1 MLRYKAAFDHA
12 ALICAYLLLGYSAKI
27 SNAIISVWDGK
38 KGMVLSMN
46 GFILKNREIPQNV
59 QPIVDRL
66 TGDGKKVLF
75 VIVGDLALNGKYAE
89 SALVFTEDSVCCY
102 DGVPGEDKCYFYRDM
117 SEVISKRMY
126 GNATLSAKMPD
137 GRRVIFFRYTYAV
150 AALCDAAALYIN
162 HINSGADKNEELA
175 IMAITFE
182 RALSVCPKCGRTL
195 LHPGA
200 ECIMCRSKLK
210 IVKQLS
216 KYIRPQMK
224 TIIICIILSLITT
237 AVSLIPPTITGFIV
251 DAIFP
256 KSGGAS
262 NISILQTI
270 ATSFGEGRTRML
282 FTMIGCLLFTYLFQ
296 YGVGIIRSYLMRTA
310 GDKAIAALRSDIY
323 LKSQY
328 LPMKFYDKT
337 STGSVINRISSDA
350 MALKNFMLRITQ
362 EAVVHAFQLVG
373 IVVIMLALNPQLT
386 LFSLIP
392 VIFIVIATRIFSKKI
407 QPYYRRL
414 WRRSTAV
421 FSTLSDTIPCIK
433 VVKSFT
439 GEKRQAEKFEEKN
452 ADWLEM
458 DLKIGKLATAFPQI
472 ISFLV
477 TIGSL
482 IIWGIGGTLVIDGSD
497 PRYTAGLIVS
507 FVSYASMFYNP
518 VTFFA
523 NLSDSFQGAL
533 ASTEKILDILEAEPE
548 HEAEAHT
555 VPGKLDGKIEFLHVG
570 FSFDRT
576 KKVLDDVTLT
586 INPGEIVGI
595 VGTTGSGKSTL
606 VNLLMRFYDGY
617 SGEILVDGHN
627 IKNFDLSAY
636 REQIGY
642 VQQEPMMFSDTIFN
656 NIAYSNPSASVEDVI
671 HAADIAN
678 AHGFIARQPDAYDTV
693 LGERGVGVSGGEKQ
707 RISIARAVL
716 KSPSILIFDEATAA
730 VDSETEHL
738 IQEAIDRL
746 IEGKTTLMIAH
757 RLSTLKRA
765 NRIIVVDNGRI
776 IENGSP
782 EELMAKKGK
791 YYKLVQIQSM
801 AQDAEKM
808 REEERL

>member
-1 MLRYKAAFDHA
+1 MRPVAFGFTLLRGGVMQNERY
-12 ALICAYLLLGYSAKI
+12 
-27 SNAIISVWDGK
+27 V
-38 KGMVLSMN
+38 
-46 GFILKNREIPQNV
+46 LKNRDLPKSIAPV
-59 QPIVDRL
+59 VDRVYED
-66 TGDGKKVLF
+66 GDSVLF
-75 VIVGDLALNGKYAE
+75 VIVGDLSKKGRYSTTALI
-89 SALVFTEDSVCCY
+89 FTDEYLLSC
-102 DGVPGEDKCYFYRDM
+102 DGDGGEDKLLYRDM
-117 SEVISKRMY
+117 KDVVAKRMY
-126 GNATLSAKMPD
+126 GNATLSAIMPS
-137 GRRVIFFRYTYAV
+137 GKREVFFRYTYSV
-150 AALCDAAALYIN
+150 AALCDAAALFIN
-162 HINSGADKNEELA
+162 HLNEGGNKNEELA
-175 IMAITFE
+175 VMSITFE

-200 ECIMCRSKLK
+200 ECIMCRSKFK

-216 KYIRPQMK
+216 KYILPEVK
-224 TIIICIILSLITT
+224 TLIVCIILSLITT
-237 AVSLIPPTITGFIV
+237 ALSLVPPTVTGYIV
-251 DAIFP
+251 DVVFP
-256 KSGGAS
+256 GGKGVSEVTLLNKIAS
-262 NISILQTI
+262 LV
-270 ATSFGEGRTRML
+270 GEGGVRLL
-282 FTMIGCLLFTYLFQ
+282 FTMIACLLFTYIFQ
-296 YGVGIIRSYLMRTA
+296 YGIGIVRAYLMRTV
-310 GDKAIAALRSDIY
+310 GDKAVAALRNDIY
-323 LKSQY
+323 LKAQY

-337 STGSVINRISSDA
+337 STGSVINRIAGDSA
-350 MALKNFMLRITQ
+350 TLQQFMLRITQ

-373 IVVIMLALNPQLT
+373 IVIIMLALNPTLT
-386 LFSLIP
+386 LYSLVP

-407 QPYYRRL
+407 RPYYRRI
-414 WRRSTAV
+414 WRRWASV

-439 GEKRQAEKFEEKN
+439 GEDRSADKFIKKN
-452 ADWLEM
+452 EDWLDM
-458 DLKIGKLATAFPQI
+458 DLKIGKLATSFPQI

-477 TIGSL
+477 TCGSL
-482 IIWGIGGTLVIDGSD
+482 IIWMVGGTKVIEGVGGYS
-497 PRYTAGLIVS
+497 AGLVVS
-507 FVSYASMFYNP
+507 FISYASMFYNP

-548 HEAEAHT
+548 TQAEMHT
-555 VPGKLDGKIEFLHVG
+555 VPNKLDGKIEFNHVT

-576 KKVLDDVTLT
+576 KKVLDDVSLT

-636 REQIGY
+636 RGQIGY

-656 NIAYSNPSASVEDVI
+656 NIAYSNPDATVEDVI
-671 HAADIAN
+671 NAADIAN
-678 AHGFIARQPDAYDTV
+678 AHGFIARQPDAYDTM

-765 NRIIVVDNGRI
+765 NRIIVVDDGRI

-782 EELMAKKGK
+782 EELMAMKGK

-801 AQDAEKM
+801 AQDAERM
-808 REEERL
+808 REEERF

>member
-1 MLRYKAAFDHA
+1 
-12 ALICAYLLLGYSAKI
+12 
-27 SNAIISVWDGK
+27 
-38 KGMVLSMN
+38 MN
-46 GFILKNREIPQNV
+46 DLILKNKAVPTATEKVI
-59 QPIVDRL
+59 DRMKN
-66 TGDGKKVLF
+66 DGEEVLF
-75 VIVGDLALNGKYAE
+75 VIVGDLDLKGKYAE
-89 SALVFTEDSVCCY
+89 SALIFTWDSVVRVCQ
-102 DGVPGEDKCYFYRDM
+102 DEQARFKFSDMRD
-117 SEVISKRMY
+117 VVAKRMY
-126 GNATLSAKMPD
+126 GNATLSALMPD
-137 GRRVIFFRYTYAV
+137 GRRVVFFRYTYAV
-150 AALCDAAALYIN
+150 AALCDAAALFIN
-162 HINSGADKNEELA
+162 HLNSGAERNEELA
-175 IMAITFE
+175 VMAVTFE

-216 KYIRPQMK
+216 KYIKPQIK
-224 TIIICIILSLITT
+224 TIIVCIILSLITT
-237 AVSLIPPTITGFIV
+237 AMALIPPTVTGFIV
-251 DAIFP
+251 DVVFSQNGG
-256 KSGGAS
+256 KS
-262 NISILQTI
+262 NVTLLNRI
-270 ATSFGEGRTRML
+270 AEAVGPDAGRLL
-282 FTMIGCLLFTYLFQ
+282 FTMIACLLFTYIFQ
-296 YGVGIIRSYLMRTA
+296 YGIGIIRAYLMRTV
-310 GDKAIAALRSDIY
+310 GDKAVAALRRDIY
-323 LKSQY
+323 LKAQY

-337 STGSVINRISSDA
+337 STGSVINRIAGDSST
-350 MALKNFMLRITQ
+350 LQQFMLRITQ

-373 IVVIMLALNPQLT
+373 IIVIMLSLNPTLT
-386 LFSLIP
+386 FYSLIP
-392 VIFIVIATRIFSKKI
+392 VLFIVIATRIFALKI
-407 QPYYRRL
+407 RPYYRRI
-414 WRRSTAV
+414 WRRWASV

-439 GEKRQAEKFEEKN
+439 GERRSADKFEKKN
-452 ADWLEM
+452 EEWLDM

-472 ISFLV
+472 IAFLV
-477 TIGSL
+477 TCGSL
-482 IIWGIGGTLVIDGSD
+482 IIWGVGGTKVIAGESGF
-497 PRYTAGLIVS
+497 TAGLVVS
-507 FVSYASMFYNP
+507 FISYAAMFYNP

-548 HEAEAHT
+548 TQAEAHT
-555 VPGKLDGKIEFLHVG
+555 VPDKLEGKIEFLHVG

-576 KKVLDDVTLT
+576 KKVLDDVSLT
-586 INPGEIVGI
+586 INPGEVVGI

-636 REQIGY
+636 RAQIGY

-656 NIAYSNPSASVEDVI
+656 NIAYSNPDASVEDVI

-693 LGERGVGVSGGEKQ
+693 LGERGIGVSGGEKQ

-746 IEGKTTLMIAH
+746 IAGKTTLMIAH
-757 RLSTLKRA
+757 RLSTLKKA
-765 NRIIVVDNGRI
+765 NRIIVVDGGKI
-776 IENGSP
+776 VENGSP

-801 AQDAEKM
+801 AQDAERM

>member
-1 MLRYKAAFDHA
+1 MDKE
-12 ALICAYLLLGYSAKI
+12 LILTNKPLPAQAQQL
-27 SNAIISVWDGK
+27 
-38 KGMVLSMN
+38 
-46 GFILKNREIPQNV
+46 
-59 QPIVDRL
+59 VDRL
-66 TGDGKKVLF
+66 VEQEEQILF
-75 VIVGDLALNGKYAE
+75 VIVGDLALNGHYADT
-89 SALVFTEDSVCCY
+89 ALIVTDRAAICY
-102 DGVPGEDKCYFYRDM
+102 DGDPDKVLTFSFSSMRKV
-117 SEVISKRMY
+117 ESKRMY
-126 GNATLSAKMPD
+126 GNATLSALMPD
-137 GRRVIFFRYTYAV
+137 GKRVVFFRYTYSV
-150 AALCDAAALYIN
+150 ASLCDAAALFIN
-162 HINSGADKNEELA
+162 HMNDGAELTEELSV
-175 IMAITFE
+175 MAVTFE

-200 ECIMCRSKLK
+200 ECIHCRSKMK
-210 IVKQLS
+210 IFHQLS

-224 TIIICIILSLITT
+224 LIVVSIVLSLVTT
-237 AVSLIPPTITGFIV
+237 VMALVPPTITGFIV
-251 DAIFP
+251 DTVF
-256 KSGGAS
+256 SEEGGAAS
-262 NISILQTI
+262 GIPILDTVAQAIGPHT
-270 ATSFGEGRTRML
+270 GRLLM
-282 FTMIGCLLFTYLFQ
+282 TMIACLLFAHIIQ
-296 YGVGIIRSYLMRTA
+296 YGVGIVRAYLMRVV
-310 GDKAIAALRSDIY
+310 GDRAVYALRNDIY
-323 LKSQY
+323 AKAQY
-328 LPMKFYDKT
+328 LPMQFYDKT
-337 STGSVINRISSDA
+337 STGSVINRIAGDSST
-350 MALKNFMLRITQ
+350 LQQFMLRITQ

-373 IVVIMLALNPQLT
+373 IVVIMFALNPLLT
-386 LFSLIP
+386 LYSLIP
-392 VIFIVIATRIFSKKI
+392 VLFIVVATRIFSKKI
-407 QPYYRRL
+407 RPYYHRL
-414 WRRSTAV
+414 WRRWAAV

-439 GEKRQAEKFEEKN
+439 GEKRSADRFESRNSE
-452 ADWLEM
+452 WLKV
-458 DLKIGKLATAFPQI
+458 DLKIGKLATVFPQI
-472 ISFLV
+472 VSFLV
-477 TIGSL
+477 TCGSL
-482 IIWGIGGTLVIDGSD
+482 IIWAVGGQKVIAGEPGYS
-497 PRYTAGLIVS
+497 AGLIVA
-507 FVSYASMFYNP
+507 FISYASMFYAP

-548 HEAEAHT
+548 THAESYV
-555 VPGKLDGKIEFLHVG
+555 VPKDLKGKIEFLHVG

-576 KKVLDDVTLT
+576 KKVLDDVTFT
-586 INPGEIVGI
+586 INPGEVVGI

-606 VNLLMRFYDGY
+606 VNLLMRFYEGY

-636 REQIGY
+636 RGQIGY

-656 NIAYSNPSASVEDVI
+656 NIAYSNPEASVEEVI
-671 HAADIAN
+671 HAADVAN

-746 IEGKTTLMIAH
+746 IAGKTTLMIAH

-765 NRIIVVDNGRI
+765 NRIIVVDNGKI

-782 EELMAKKGK
+782 EELMALKGK

-801 AQDAEKM
+801 TADAERI

>member
-1 MLRYKAAFDHA
+1 M
-12 ALICAYLLLGYSAKI
+12 KI
-27 SNAIISVWDGK
+27 NE
-38 KGMVLSMN
+38 
-46 GFILKNREIPQNV
+46 FILKNKDIPKTV
-59 QPIVDRL
+59 QPIIDRMS
-66 TGDGKKVLF
+66 DENEKVLF
-75 VIVGDLALNGKYAE
+75 VIVGDLSLSGKYSE
-89 SALVFTEDSVCCY
+89 SALIFAEDSVISY
-102 DGVPGEDKCYFYRDM
+102 DGILCEEKRYFYRDM
-117 SEVISKRMY
+117 KEVVSKRMY
-126 GNATLSAKMPD
+126 GNATLSAIMPS
-137 GRRVIFFRYTYAV
+137 GKRVVFFRYTYAI

-162 HINSGADKNEELA
+162 HINEENANKQEELA

-200 ECIMCRSKLK
+200 ECIMCRSKFK

-216 KYIRPQMK
+216 KYIIPELK
-224 TIIICIILSLITT
+224 TIIVCIFLSLITT
-237 AVSLIPPTITGFIV
+237 AMSLIPPTITGYIV
-251 DAIFP
+251 DVVFP
-256 KSGGAS
+256 GGTGVS
-262 NISILQTI
+262 NIPILNSISNAIGANSARL
-270 ATSFGEGRTRML
+270 L
-282 FTMIGCLLFTYLFQ
+282 YTMIACLLFTYIFQ
-296 YGVGIIRSYLMRTA
+296 YGIGIVRAYLMRSV
-310 GDKAIAALRSDIY
+310 GDRAVAALRNDVY
-323 LKSQY
+323 EKAQY
-328 LPMKFYDKT
+328 LPMRFYDRT
-337 STGSVINRISSDA
+337 STGSVVNRIQGDC
-350 MALKNFMLRITQ
+350 LVIQQFMLRITQ

-373 IVVIMLALNPQLT
+373 IIVIMLALNPQLT
-386 LFSLIP
+386 LYSLIP

-407 QPYYRRL
+407 RPYYVRI
-414 WRRSTAV
+414 WRRTTKL

-439 GEKRQAEKFEEKN
+439 GESRSADNFKEKN
-452 ADWLEM
+452 DDWLQM
-458 DLKIGKLATAFPQI
+458 DLKIGKLSTAFPQI
-472 ISFLV
+472 VSFLV
-477 TIGSL
+477 TCGSL
-482 IIWGIGGTLVIDGSD
+482 IIWAVGGSRVLNGESG
-497 PRYTAGLIVS
+497 YSAGLIVA
-507 FVSYASMFYNP
+507 FISYAAMFYNP

-523 NLSDSFQGAL
+523 NLSDTFQGAL
-533 ASTEKILDILEAEPE
+533 ASTEKVLDILEAESE
-548 HEAEAHT
+548 TQAESYT
-555 VPGKLDGKIEFLHVG
+555 VPDKLNGKIEFLHVG

-636 REQIGY
+636 RSQIGY

-656 NIAYSNPSASVEDVI
+656 NIAYSRPDATIEEVI
-671 HAADIAN
+671 GAADVAN
-678 AHGFIARQPDAYDTV
+678 AHGFIARQPDAYDTM
-693 LGERGVGVSGGEKQ
+693 LGERGVGVSGGERQ

-765 NRIIVVDNGRI
+765 NRIIVVDNGKI

-782 EELMAKKGK
+782 EELMELKGK

>member
-1 MLRYKAAFDHA
+1 MD
-12 ALICAYLLLGYSAKI
+12 
-27 SNAIISVWDGK
+27 
-38 KGMVLSMN
+38 KGMQTEDASMES
-46 GFILKNREIPQNV
+46 FDLILKNKPIPKGAE
-59 QPIVDRL
+59 PIIEQIKS
-66 TGDGKKVLF
+66 DGENVLF
-75 VIVGDLALNGKYAE
+75 VIVGDLSLRGKYTDTALIFTDKEVVSWDGDAE
-89 SALVFTEDSVCCY
+89 NTKHYLFS
-102 DGVPGEDKCYFYRDM
+102 DM
-117 SEVISKRMY
+117 CEVVAKRMY
-126 GNATLSAKMPD
+126 GNATLSAKMPN
-137 GRRVIFFRYTYAV
+137 GKRVVFFRYTYSV
-150 AALCDAAALYIN
+150 AALCDAAALFIN
-162 HINSGADKNEELA
+162 HVNSGAPLNEELA
-175 IMAITFE
+175 VMAVTFE

-216 KYIRPQMK
+216 KYITPQIK
-224 TIIICIILSLITT
+224 TIIVCIILSLLTT
-237 AVSLIPPTITGFIV
+237 AMSLVPPTITGFIV
-251 DAIFP
+251 DVVF
-256 KSGGAS
+256 SGGKS
-262 NISILQTI
+262 SVGILNSIAAAI
-270 ATSFGEGRTRML
+270 GENQFRL
-282 FTMIGCLLFTYLFQ
+282 LATMIACLLFTYILQ
-296 YGVGIIRSYLMRTA
+296 YGIGIIRAYLMRTV
-310 GDKAIAALRSDIY
+310 GDRAVAALRNDIY
-323 LKSQY
+323 LKAQY
-328 LPMKFYDKT
+328 LPMRFYDKT
-337 STGSVINRISSDA
+337 STGSVINRIAGDSST
-350 MALKNFMLRITQ
+350 LQQFMLRITQ

-373 IVVIMLALNPQLT
+373 IVIIMLTLNPSLT
-386 LFSLIP
+386 LLSLIP
-392 VIFIVIATRIFSKKI
+392 VVFIVIATRIFSRKI
-407 QPYYRRL
+407 RPYYRRI
-414 WRRSTAV
+414 WRRWSSV
-421 FSTLSDTIPCIK
+421 FATLSDTIPCIK

-439 GEKRQAEKFEEKN
+439 GETRSSDRFEQKN
-452 ADWLEM
+452 EEWLKM

-477 TIGSL
+477 TCGSL
-482 IIWGIGGTLVIDGSD
+482 IIWGVGGSRVIAGDSGYS
-497 PRYTAGLIVS
+497 AGLIVS
-507 FVSYASMFYNP
+507 FISYASMFYNP

-548 HEAEAHT
+548 SQAESHVTAD
-555 VPGKLDGKIEFLHVG
+555 KLEGKIEFLHVG

-586 INPGEIVGI
+586 INPGEVVGI

-627 IKNFDLSAY
+627 IKNFELSSY
-636 REQIGY
+636 RAEIGY

-656 NIAYSNPSASVEDVI
+656 NIAYSNPAATVEDVI
-671 HAADIAN
+671 HAADVAN

-746 IEGKTTLMIAH
+746 IAGKTTLMIAH

-765 NRIIVVDNGRI
+765 NRIIVVDGGKI
-776 IENGSP
+776 IENGTP

-801 AQDAEKM
+801 AQDADRM

>member
-1 MLRYKAAFDHA
+1 METKPYVLTNK
-12 ALICAYLLLGYSAKI
+12 
-27 SNAIISVWDGK
+27 SVPK
-38 KGMVLSMN
+38 
-46 GFILKNREIPQNV
+46 EV
-59 QPIVDRL
+59 QSVIDQM
-66 TGDGKKVLF
+66 TNEGKKVLF

-89 SALVFTEDSVCCY
+89 TALIFTDQSVISF
-102 DGVPGEDKCYFYRDM
+102 DGVSKEARTYAFADM
-117 SEVISKRMY
+117 KEVEAKRMY
-126 GNATLSAKMPD
+126 GNATLSALMPD
-137 GRRVIFFRYTYAV
+137 GKREVFFRYTYAL
-150 AALCDAAALYIN
+150 ASLCDASALFIN
-162 HINSGADKNEELA
+162 HLNEGASLNEELA
-175 IMAITFE
+175 VMAVTFE

-200 ECIMCRSKLK
+200 ECIMCRSKFK

-216 KYIRPQMK
+216 KYILPQIK
-224 TIIICIILSLITT
+224 TIIVCIVLSLITT
-237 AVSLIPPTITGFIV
+237 ALSLVPPTVTGFIV
-251 DAIFP
+251 DVVF
-256 KSGGAS
+256 SGGNSAVGVL
-262 NISILQTI
+262 NWI
-270 ATSFGEGRTRML
+270 ADKIGENQFRLLM
-282 FTMIGCLLFTYLFQ
+282 TMIACLLFTYIFQ
-296 YGVGIIRSYLMRTA
+296 YGIGIVRAYLMRTV
-310 GDKAIAALRSDIY
+310 GDKAVAALRSDIY
-323 LKSQY
+323 RKAQY
-328 LPMKFYDKT
+328 LPMRFYDKS
-337 STGSVINRISSDA
+337 STGSVINRIAGDSA
-350 MALKNFMLRITQ
+350 TLQQFMLRITQ

-373 IVVIMLALNPQLT
+373 IVVIMLVLNPTLT
-386 LFSLIP
+386 LLSLIP

-407 QPYYRRL
+407 KPYYRRI
-414 WRRSTAV
+414 WRRWSAV
-421 FSTLSDTIPCIK
+421 FATLADTIPCIK

-439 GEKRQAEKFEEKN
+439 GENRSSDRFEEKN
-452 ADWLEM
+452 SDWLKM

-472 ISFLV
+472 IAFLV
-477 TIGSL
+477 TCGSL
-482 IIWGIGGTLVIDGSD
+482 IIWGIGGYNVINEVEGFS
-497 PRYTAGLIVS
+497 AGLIVS
-507 FVSYASMFYNP
+507 FISYASMFYNP

-533 ASTEKILDILEAEPE
+533 ASTEKIPDILEAEPE
-548 HEAEAHT
+548 TQAESHV
-555 VPGKLDGKIEFLHVG
+555 VPDKLQGKIEFLHVG

-586 INPGEIVGI
+586 INPGEVVGI

-606 VNLLMRFYDGY
+606 INLLMRFYDGY

-636 REQIGY
+636 RAQIGY

-656 NIAYSNPSASVEDVI
+656 NIAYSNPDASVEDVM

-678 AHGFIARQPDAYDTV
+678 AHGFIARQPDAYDTM

-746 IEGKTTLMIAH
+746 IAGKTTIMIAH
-757 RLSTLKRA
+757 RLSTLRRA
-765 NRIIVVDNGRI
+765 NRIIVVDGGKI

-782 EELMAKKGK
+782 EELMAMKGK

-801 AQDAEKM
+801 TADADRM